1 MTRSKN
7 IFIAIILTI
16 LIMASCAQFSNPQG
30 GPRDEDPPILIEALS
45 EQNYQTSFVKKP
57 IDLEFNEWIQLSNP
71 VKEIVISPPTN
82 YPLKFTARGKRVR
95 VEFAE
100 EEILKDSVSYQINFG
115 DAIRD
120 FTESNIYKNFVFIF
134 STGDEID
141 SLSVAGTVTDA
152 ETGKP
157 AKDVLVCLYD
167 NLNDSIITQV
177 QPFYFTRTDNSG
189 RYKLN
194 NIKNDSFQVFTLKDE
209 NVNYFYDLMSEK
221 VGFYD
226 DILILND
233 SSLINIDLELFDEK
247 DEPRLVEYKQE
258 KKGLIK
264 LFFSPN
270 PDSLAFY
277 NIDDST
283 QYLYHELVG
292 DSVYLWHTDLRSDS
306 SRFLVWFDKQ
316 TDTIINRK
324 ARESAA
330 GMTLKTDRSMKNI
343 ITAHRDDSIAIKM
356 NKPLKSFDIS
366 KIELSDT
373 STVYNLDRIFTNEK
387 SIFIQSDSLAH
398 NSNYSIKIDSG
409 GIVDIY
415 NQVNKDSIV
424 FTLKTNEPESFGNM
438 TLNFINASDT
448 IYTWELLKGN
458 ALISKGACASS
469 YSRAFNRISSG
480 TYKLRLVEDLNGDGK
495 WTSGNVVLR
504 RKPERIKEISLEELK
519 PAWDLDLDVVIKEIF
534 YGTAGE

>member
-1 MTRSKN
+1 MTRSAY
-7 IFIAIILTI
+7 IVLASIMTI
-16 LIMASCAQFSNPQG
+16 LLMASCAQFSNPQG
-30 GPRDEDPPILIEALS
+30 GPRDEDPPILVEALS
-45 EQNYQTSFVKKP
+45 EQNYQTSFIKKA

-71 VKEIVISPPTN
+71 IKEVVISPPTS
-82 YPLKFTARGKRVR
+82 YPLKFDARGKRIR

-100 EEILKDSVSYQINFG
+100 EEILKDSVTYQINFG

-120 FTESNIYKNFVFIF
+120 FTESNIYKNFVFVF

-167 NLNDSIITQV
+167 NLNDSIITQA
-177 QPFYFTRTDNSG
+177 QPFYFTKTDKSG
-189 RYKLN
+189 RYKLS
-194 NIKNDSFQVFTLKDE
+194 NIKNDSFLIFTLKDE
-209 NVNYFYDLMSEK
+209 NVNYFYDLISEK

-226 DILILND
+226 DILILGD
-233 SSLINIDLELFDEK
+233 SSLINIDLEIFDEK

-264 LFFSPN
+264 VFFSPK
-270 PDSLAFY
+270 PDSLSFTY
-277 NIDDST
+277 IGDST

-292 DSVYLWHTDLRSDS
+292 DSVYLWHIDMNSDS
-306 SRFLVWFDKQ
+306 SRFLVWFDEQ

-324 ARESAA
+324 ARESVA
-330 GMTLKTDRSMKNI
+330 GVALKTDRSMKTTI
-343 ITAHRDDSIAIKM
+343 SAHRNDSIAIKM
-356 NKPLKSFDIS
+356 NKPLKSFNAS
-366 KIELSDT
+366 KIELRDS
-373 STVYNLDRIFTNEK
+373 SNIFKLD
-387 SIFIQSDSLAH
+387 SIFIQENSLFIKSDSIAH
-398 NSNYSIKIDSG
+398 NSIYSIKIDSG
-409 GIVDIY
+409 GIIDMY

-424 FTLKTNEPESFGNM
+424 FTLKTYDPESFGNM
-438 TLNFINASDT
+438 TLNFINESDT
-448 IYTWELLKGN
+448 IYTWELLKGSAFVSN
-458 ALISKGACASS
+458 GECASS
-469 YSRAFNRISSG
+469 FSKTFKRISSG
-480 TYKLRLVEDLNGDGK
+480 TYKLRIVEDLNRDGK

-534 YGTAGE
+534 YGTEGE